1 MAMIDPRRIG
11 AILFLL
17 ASPGIAQKPADLTA
31 LLTQIEGA
39 VTLSSAS
46 RAEFRL
52 VRRAVQRQII
62 RRGEVVHVPA
72 GARVTVICSTDQVV
86 SLTRPQDWILEATTC
101 GLGASLPPSSYQ
113 NLASD
118 AGRILPRNGV
128 LLAEFETRYVSP
140 RLGPFLL
147 SPLDTVVM
155 DARPRLVWTQV
166 PDAVEYEIE
175 IRGAAGMSIRLAAD
189 DLHCGHGSGPWH
201 DLDVCSWAPSGKWP
215 MLEPEKPV
223 FLKFGSRQAVTAPL
237 RQAQE
242 VYQIHL
248 LSGNEQRS
256 VQEDL
261 RQIAALPVDPASRFL
276 LNAGTYARRGLY
288 ADAISNYDQALQAR
302 EVPEAR
308 VTLGDL
314 YLTVGLT
321 EPAEREYRRVLAGT
335 PGSAAQAAAELGL
348 GQTFY
353 VRKRFDDARAHFER
367 ARDLYA
373 KLGLSAEAEDARA
386 AASRLSGNGSP

>member
-17 ASPGIAQKPADLTA
+17 ASPGAAQKPQDLTA
-31 LLTQIEGA
+31 LLTQIEGE

-52 VRRAVQRQII
+52 VRRAAQRQII

-86 SLTRPQDWILEATTC
+86 SLTRPQDWILDATTC
-101 GLGASLPPSSYQ
+101 GLGAPLPPSSYQ

-118 AGRILPRNGV
+118 AGRLLPRNGV
-128 LLAEFETRYVSP
+128 LLAEFETRYVNP

-147 SPLDTVVM
+147 SPLDTVVT

-175 IRGAAGMSIRLAAD
+175 IRGAAGTSIRLAAD

-201 DLDVCSWAPSGKWP
+201 DLDVCSWVPSGKWP
-215 MLEPEKPV
+215 ALEPGKPV

-237 RQAQE
+237 RHAQE

-248 LSGNEQRS
+248 LSGNDQHRLQDS
-256 VQEDL
+256 L
-261 RQIAALPVDPASRFL
+261 RQIATLPVDKANRL
-276 LNAGTYARRGLY
+276 LLAAGAYAQSGLY
-288 ADAISNYDQALQAR
+288 AEALANYDEALQAQ
-302 EVPEAR
+302 EIPEAR

-321 EPAEREYRRVLAGT
+321 ALADREYRQVQAGA
-335 PGSAAQAAAELGL
+335 PALAAQAAAELGL
-348 GQTFY
+348 GQVAY
-353 VRKRFDDARAHFER
+353 ARKLFGEARAHFER
-367 ARDLYA
+367 ARQLYTSA
-373 KLGLSAEAEDARA
+373 GLSAAAENAQA
-386 AASRLSGNGSP
+386 AAARLSGNGSP